1 MNRSIVI
8 FFGLSI
14 LLGLGGCKN
23 LCIGEECENA
33 GDDDAVA
40 ATPTPTQSPLFS
52 AQLKIVAPYDWI
64 GEAFYA
70 FPYDGRPSD
79 PDCEGTN
86 ECIVDLD
93 SEGTLQVAIT
103 GETFLCV
110 NQFVTIGQANNGQT
124 VELTDEW
131 LEEGQCGLAPDGD
144 YGNQVYTDLIND
156 QIIIDLGFPID
167 GIVTGNTF
175 YNENSEGMLEG
186 TISSDL
192 SEIWYHLIAYES
204 GNEWDG
210 ILTLQ

>member
-23 LCIGEECENA
+23 LCIGEECENV
-33 GDDDAVA
+33 GDDDAIA
-40 ATPTPTQSPLFS
+40 ATPTPTQSPPFS

-103 GETFLCV
+103 GKTFLCV

-144 YGNQVYTDLIND
+144 YGSYDVVTEIQEGKVWIWLDTYSA
-156 QIIIDLGFPID
+156 PI
-167 GIVTGNTF
+167 THNTF
-175 YNENSEGMLEG
+175 YYKDEERLLEG
-186 TISSDL
+186 EVSEDL
-192 SEIWYHLIAYES
+192 SKIYYHRVAYTS
-204 GNEWDG
+204 GNEWEG
-210 ILTLQ
+210 TITL